1 MEDLRHIRE
10 RGYSIDNMEH
20 EYGVVCVAIPVFG
33 HDGLPVAAISIS
45 GPSLR
50 LQKEAIVQA
59 AASMKE
65 ILSPT
70 QYVL

>member
-1 MEDLRHIRE
+1 MARIRE

-20 EYGVVCVAIPVFG
+20 EYGVVCVALPVFG
-33 HDGLPVAAISIS
+33 HDGSPAAAVSVS

-50 LQKEAIVQA
+50 FQKETIVQA
-59 AASMKE
+59 AVTMKE
-65 ILSPT
+65 ILRPT

>member
-1 MEDLRHIRE
+1 
-10 RGYSIDNMEH
+10 MEH
-20 EYGVVCVAIPVFG
+20 EYGVVCVAVPVFG
-33 HDGLPVAAISIS
+33 HNGSPVAAISIS

-59 AASMKE
+59 ATQMKE
-65 ILSPT
+65 LLTPT

>member
-1 MEDLRHIRE
+1 MAWCAWQCLF
-10 RGYSIDNMEH
+10 
-20 EYGVVCVAIPVFG
+20 FG
-33 HDGLPVAAISIS
+33 HNGSPVAAISIS

-59 AASMKE
+59 ATQMKE
-65 ILSPT
+65 LLTPT